1 MAVTRSTT
9 GNDYE
14 QLGQRALLFVKE
26 NGGVVTEEALIGHV
40 FGGSGNV
47 SLWRSLLRR
56 MLQPESKLA
65 LRADGCWALVG
76 QPQADAL
83 PKDFVVIDLETTGL
97 RPRRHRAIEIAVIR
111 YRDGN
116 LLDSYASLI
125 NPERPLPDYIA
136 RLTGIVD
143 LQLAAAPL
151 FGQLADQV
159 RAFIGDDL
167 IVGYNVGFDVGFLN
181 AELQRAGKPILINET
196 LDLLPLAVR
205 MLAPARRS
213 GLDAVCR
220 ALGIETRERHRAFPD
235 AEATTM
241 VFGKLLEQAR
251 QQGIHSLAGLQRA
264 AGEAVPTPMRR
275 GDVGRG
281 RAVLDRRHLEG
292 ISHRPGVYLM
302 HDVHDRVIY
311 VGKAKDLHARVSSY
325 YSQPLGYTRKMDG
338 LLESIERIETVET
351 GSELEALLLEAQ
363 LIRRYDP
370 QYNTQLRHT
379 ESYPFIRIDPASP
392 WPRFGLTRQRLDDD
406 AIYFGPF
413 RVAKGAR
420 EAIDLVNEVFHL
432 RTCTR
437 SFRTARSFGSPCLQL
452 SLGRC
457 PGPCVGSA
465 DADDYRVAVHE
476 AIAFLRGERE
486 EAYDRLHEQLV
497 ASAERLDFE
506 AAARLR
512 DRIKR
517 VRNLVISQQLLDD
530 AVETGNLLIVTGS
543 PELGARELML
553 ILGGRRWAQVRWTA
567 MDDVAAI
574 AQQLARSYQ
583 RYERFGARHVEQD
596 MLDEIQI
603 INRWVR
609 KYAPHPAILPVAH
622 PGTAVAFDWTSL
634 LDSIRQLGEIDL
646 TFTDGT
652 VLANNGK
659 AVEVT
664 PTPSKAYVFGETV

>member
-1 MAVTRSTT
+1 MAVTGSTAA
-9 GNDYE
+9 NDYQ
-14 QLGQRALLFVKE
+14 QLGQRALLFLKE

-47 SLWRSLLRR
+47 TLWRSLLRR
-56 MLQPESKLA
+56 MLQPEPKLA
-65 LRADGCWALVG
+65 LRADGCWTIVG
-76 QPQADAL
+76 QQQDDNL

-97 RPRRHRAIEIAVIR
+97 RPRRHRAIEVAIIR

-136 RLTGIVD
+136 KLTGIVD
-143 LQLAAAPL
+143 AQLAGAPL
-151 FGQLADQV
+151 FARVADEI

-181 AELQRAGKPILINET
+181 AEMQRSSRPILINET
-196 LDLLPLAVR
+196 LDLLPLAMR
-205 MLAPARRS
+205 MLTPARRS
-213 GLDAVCR
+213 GLDSICR
-220 ALGIETRERHRAFPD
+220 TLGIETRERHRAFPD
-235 AEATTM
+235 AEVTTM
-241 VFGKLLEQAR
+241 VFGKLLEIAR
-251 QQGIHSLAGLQRA
+251 EQGIQSLAGLQRA
-264 AGEAVPTPMRR
+264 AGESVPTPRRR

-292 ISHRPGVYLM
+292 IPHRPGVYLM

-338 LLESIERIETVET
+338 LLESIERIETIQT

-370 QYNTQLRHT
+370 QFNTQLRHT
-379 ESYPFIRIDPASP
+379 ESYPYIRIDPASS
-392 WPRFGLTRQRLDDD
+392 WPRFGLTRQRLADD

-413 RVAKGAR
+413 RIAKGAR
-420 EAIDLVNEVFHL
+420 EAVDLVNEVFHL

-465 DADDYRVAVHE
+465 DADDYRVAVHA
-476 AIAFLRGERE
+476 AIAFLRGEQE

-506 AAARLR
+506 AAAKLR

-517 VRNLVISQQLLDD
+517 VRNLVLSQQLLDH

-543 PELGARELML
+543 PESGARELML
-553 ILGGRRWAQVRWTA
+553 ILGGRRWAQIHWTVTDTPEA
-567 MDDVAAI
+567 VA
-574 AQQLARSYQ
+574 QRLARAYDRYQ
-583 RYERFGARHVEQD
+583 RLGVRHVEQD
-596 MLDEIQI
+596 MLDEVQI

-609 KYAPHPAILPVAH
+609 KYSPHPAILPIAPNQMLGSV
-622 PGTAVAFDWTSL
+622 DWASL
-634 LDSIRQLGEIDL
+634 LCRIQQLDDADL
-646 TFTDGT
+646 NFTDGT
-652 VLANNGK
+652 VLASTGE
-659 AVEVT
+659 ATEVT
-664 PTPSKAYVFGETV
+664 SSSSKAYVFGETS